1 MSRRVKL
8 SVKYQGADISLDI
21 SKYLIGFTFTDN
33 ASNEADNLEINLED
47 KEGLWHG
54 EWLPEKGDLIHAS
67 FSIENC
73 EKENSIQILPCG
85 TFTLDEISLS
95 GPPDT
100 VSLKGQSVPVNSSI
114 KHTKQTKSWKQV
126 NLSKIAGDIASASG
140 LNMMFECST
149 DPFYE
154 SIDQVKEGNIAFLQ
168 KLCTREGISLKVTDS
183 TVVLFEQKLYE
194 SKEALIT
201 LEKGKSN
208 ILSYGFNSS
217 TNDTAYGSCRV
228 RYTDPVTSET
238 IEYTTT
244 VGEGQQLEVNEQ
256 VKSVEEAK
264 RLSEQR
270 LREKNSNEYTA
281 QFSLMGDTRLVSGV
295 TIELKGWKKFDGKY
309 IIQKATHV
317 AIGGYKTDIELTK
330 CLEGY

>member
-33 ASNEADNLEINLED
+33 ASNEADNLEITLED
-47 KEGLWHG
+47 KDGLWHG
-54 EWLPEKGDLIHAS
+54 EWLPEKGDLIYAS
-67 FSIENC
+67 FSVENWT
-73 EKENSIQILPCG
+73 KDNSIQALPCG
-85 TFTLDEISLS
+85 AFTLDEISLS

-140 LNMMFECST
+140 LNMMFECSA

-154 SIDQVKEGNIAFLQ
+154 SVNQVKEGNIAFLQ
-168 KLCTREGISLKVTDS
+168 KLCTREGISLKITDS

-228 RYTDPVTSET
+228 RYTDPVTNET

-244 VGEGQQLEVNEQ
+244 VGEGQQLEINEQ
-256 VKSVEEAK
+256 VKTVEEAK

-295 TIELKGWKKFDGKY
+295 TIELKGWKNFDGKY
-309 IIQKATHV
+309 IVQKANHV